1 MSKIFAPDIES
12 ERSKK
17 LAQSQIKMEDCGS
30 ETILVA
36 EDDAS
41 LRILT
46 CRILHNHGYK
56 VLEAADGN
64 EALLLAEEFKEKID
78 LILTDT
84 VMPGMNGRDAVER
97 IKAFRPGIKSI
108 FMSGY
113 TDTTIIELGLLNKN
127 TAFLQKPYDVAGL
140 TQKVRAVLDSDH

>member
-12 ERSKK
+12 DLSKK
-17 LAQSQIKMEDCGS
+17 PAKSQLKMEGCGS

-46 CRILHNHGYK
+46 CRILRNHGYK

-64 EALLLAEEFKEKID
+64 EALRLAKEYKEEIH

-84 VMPGMNGRDAVER
+84 IMPGMDGRDAVER
-97 IKAFRPGIKSI
+97 ISAFRPGIKSV

-113 TDTTIIELGLLNKN
+113 TNTTIIELGLLDRDR
-127 TAFLQKPYDVAGL
+127 AFLQKPYDAAGL
-140 TQKVRAVLDSDH
+140 IQKVRDVL